1 MSGQER
7 DSATFGAIMKKR
19 MTDPEGAAV
28 SSSARLGPSGE
39 TDAATFSPLDVLST
53 STLAPDRTTG
63 DTLVPFNTRL
73 SPLIYRELK
82 LFCVE
87 HDVKQQ
93 VVIAEALKDYFLA
106 RKKI

>member
-1 MSGQER
+1 VSGQKR

-19 MTDPEGAAV
+19 MTDPEGKTL
-28 SSSARLGPSGE
+28 SSSVEETNGSAPSRSE
-39 TDAATFSPLDVLST
+39 MFPTPAMT
-53 STLAPDRTTG
+53 SDRGSG
-63 DTLVPFNTRL
+63 DPLVPFNTRL

-93 VVIAEALKDYFLA
+93 VVIADALKEYFLA
-106 RKKI
+106 RKKV